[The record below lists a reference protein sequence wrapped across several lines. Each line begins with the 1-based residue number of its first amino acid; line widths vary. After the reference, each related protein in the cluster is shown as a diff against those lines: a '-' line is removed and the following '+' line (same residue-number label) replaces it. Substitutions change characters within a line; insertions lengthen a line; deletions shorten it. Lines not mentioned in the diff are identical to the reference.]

1 MRLVAGATTAVRR
14 VLDLLLLAL
23 ILVVLFGV
31 VLGKLVPL
39 TGRQTLIVGGPSME
53 PAIGLGSAVVIRPVE
68 PSTLAIGDVVS
79 LKPAPEGAVFT
90 HRIVEVVDRPDGRWI
105 RTKGDANAT
114 LDPTLVPAAQVLGR
128 VELAIPLAGYL
139 IALLSIPTGVLFL
152 LGLAATL
159 LACAWLLESLEL
171 EAADRRRAAL
181 ARLAPAPAPAS
192 PTLALGEPIAL
203 RPPDPEPTAGRAGGT
218 LGRLRLTTAPA
229 GGPSLEAAQRLGVAE
244 QIAASRDT
252 RHRRAR
258 WQADAA
264 RRGSRGLD

>member
-23 ILVVLFGV
+23 ILIVLFGV

-68 PSTLAIGDVVS
+68 SSTLAIGDIVS
-79 LKPAPEGAVFT
+79 LQPAPEGAVFT
-90 HRIVEVVDRPDGRWI
+90 HRIVEVVDRSDGRWI

-139 IALLSIPTGVLFL
+139 IALLTIPTGVLFL

-159 LACAWLLESLEL
+159 LAC
-171 EAADRRRAAL
+171 
-181 ARLAPAPAPAS
+181 
-192 PTLALGEPIAL
+192 GEPIAR
-203 RPPDPEPTAGRAGGT
+203 RPPEPEPTAGRAGRT

-229 GGPSLEAAQRLGVAE
+229 GGPALEAAPRLGVSE

-252 RHRRAR
+252 RRRRAR